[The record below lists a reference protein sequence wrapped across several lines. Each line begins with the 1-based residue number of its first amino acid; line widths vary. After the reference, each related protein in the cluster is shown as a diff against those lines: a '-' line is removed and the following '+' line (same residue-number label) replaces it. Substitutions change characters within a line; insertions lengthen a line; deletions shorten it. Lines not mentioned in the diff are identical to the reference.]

1 MIRSTLR
8 TSFAF
13 NREREDTIER
23 GLLVRTA
30 DHATRYPPEA
40 QSAGAARRTVR
51 AFCADHAIDVADDA
65 ELLASEVMTNACRM
79 ATGPVT
85 MFLVADDGAL
95 LCIISDDSVDRLPPA
110 ALSTPMAES
119 GRGLFVLDQLAGAW
133 GATTTTSGKNVW
145 FRLP

>member
-1 MIRSTLR
+1 MR
-8 TSFAF
+8 T
-13 NREREDTIER
+13 E
-23 GLLVRTA
+23 

-51 AFCADHAIDVADDA
+51 AFCADHAIEDIADDA

-85 MFLVADDGAL
+85 MFLVADDGAF
-95 LCIISDDSVDRLPPA
+95 LCIISDDSDDRLPAPS
-110 ALSTPMAES
+110 LSAPLAES

-133 GATTTTSGKNVW
+133 GATTTTGGKNVW